1 MRRKKSG
8 KNRSVSVW
16 VQIGI
21 DIFLAINILFVFAYF
36 HHVKPRQ
43 AIQGVA
49 LVETVESDVRFSYG
63 CYEFDNSSR
72 MVLIVNASTQ
82 KDIIALT
89 CSVEYDG
96 SQLVYQTFEAGSGL
110 SSQKAEVA
118 QSGNV
123 LTLSADTDGS
133 AAAIFPVDPTP
144 EDDSDNC
151 IFSLWFEKVNV
162 PEDGVYD
169 ISVSVNP
176 ARLIASDGTV
186 ATYSLY
192 NGEVALASSGDFRD
206 RFPDK
211 FTDGDVVE
219 TKKSYMSSNAN
230 VSYDDFTVEIEGKKV
245 VYHKVEI
252 YVRNY
257 EYFRTAIVGNTL
269 VGGMNHASGT
279 PYLARKKDAITAING
294 DYCSGHNIGP
304 VVRNGVLYRTS
315 AFDDI
320 FVMYTDGS
328 MKAYEKGTYA
338 DMNFESGD
346 IWQAWSFGP
355 SLLTADGQPKTEF
368 NSVLT
373 DLHPRTAIGYY
384 EPGHYCFVTIDGR
397 NSGGSRGMTLEE
409 MSKLFYDFGCTAA
422 YNLDGGRTSVAV
434 WKDKIIN
441 NPYGG
446 GRPCSD
452 IVYIPKK

>member
-1 MRRKKSG
+1 MKK
-8 KNRSVSVW
+8 KKFEQLPIAALVL
-16 VQIGI
+16 I
-21 DIFLAINILFVFAYF
+21 DALVLGLALIVFALYD
-36 HHVKPRQ
+36 HAWPRSM
-43 AIQGVA
+43 
-49 LVETVESDVRFSYG
+49 E
-63 CYEFDNSSR
+63 
-72 MVLIVNASTQ
+72 
-82 KDIIALT
+82 
-89 CSVEYDG
+89 
-96 SQLVYQTFEAGSGL
+96 
-110 SSQKAEVA
+110 AEV
-118 QSGNV
+118 SDE
-123 LTLSADTDGS
+123 TLELIQQIQARREQEALSEEPMIE
-133 AAAIFPVDPTP
+133 AIAGK
-144 EDDSDNC
+144 
-151 IFSLWFEKVNV
+151 FS
-162 PEDGVYD
+162 
-169 ISVSVNP
+169 
-176 ARLIASDGTV
+176 
-186 ATYSLY
+186 
-192 NGEVALASSGDFRD
+192 
-206 RFPDK
+206 DK